1 MFFILLV
8 VTTTTGKE
16 AFVNLTEIE
25 EIIHAGYSLYILIEL
40 EIGMTTILYYE
51 MSPKTRSEY

>member
-25 EIIHAGYSLYILIEL
+25 EIIHAGYSLYIIEL